1 MAISPNELL
10 MQAFRSRS
18 TDRIINISTVKDGSD
33 QYGVLWGDIQNMFKN
48 AVSIK
53 DGESLVP
60 FMTDEHSRRI
70 NPLQIAYHPG
80 VVLEV
85 VEQTNSQVNASR
97 GTTDLSNGALS
108 GTRQSS
114 GITTDTTLVTLDAVA
129 LALSRMSI
137 KIDSTIIDHK
147 RLSEGPQSSVGIFNE
162 LHGSYREAVLSG
174 QEMETKRFKQSI
186 GDYFQQFQK
195 AMDRNKTLQ
204 KYLLSVQQQ
213 QQRLQQEALEE
224 LRKQKAM
231 EEEQERIRQT
241 LDRLAAIQNRSR
253 ELLLHEYELH
263 EGSIPR
269 LFIVLPKAT
278 GLCNRSTR
286 SIAKR
291 FRLYFLCEC
300 GIHTMSEGCETP
312 HEIHLAKHEGYNLN
326 KATEFFQKYGT
337 YLLTMMH
344 MVKYGATAAGMTVPP
359 LANFMVANDPADDSK
374 HVEYIRKNIE
384 SLVDDTIN
392 YLQSINPGTG
402 ADIELNAGQLSLN
415 KPESL
420 KNADML
426 QLESHLKANR
436 QGRISGNMYRIANSD
451 GHVKWVCSDHY
462 FSSHQKSAV
471 QQLRDIVKANRG
483 KYTEAVGRVEIKI
496 ASNSQAMKFY
506 DALVKAR
513 VIQELRITFGWD
525 ATMDELRSFAS
536 AVTTANLLH
545 LTIDGTRLKGPK
557 FDVLNRNR
565 RFDPILANSRLQSL
579 HLKGFDEFFSRVG
592 DSVVLP
598 TLKLRMF
605 AMDPNIPSN
614 PKSLKSFNG
623 FLDHCPSLAIMMLKL
638 PDQYSITEALDNFL
652 NKLHKLESLYIDCS
666 NLSVI
671 AGVTESKIQ
680 NTILKIKRLD
690 GLSQD
695 DLRFIQQG
703 HLTQLQIEYT
713 PQEAVEDRLAD
724 ALRHNPRLSLL
735 EVGCDEMRYLA
746 LTNLV
751 VSTRAALLQKHG
763 SCHLRTFVL
772 MEDGLVPFEE
782 RGNFDDKTHLS
793 SRITFPE
800 DSLTFEMHTWLRIQ
814 DQRPISGH
822 DPVCEFLGEYGWSVV
837 DCRVPWTIT
846 DDFMATL
853 ADATSR
859 RDSEL
864 ERIVIYPLSLPDSA
878 LDYLDRIIG
887 QSSHFFGLG
896 LLLYQ
901 LGWKQVGRVERAL
914 YLLRRYRQTVFGIL
928 MYGDSVEDW
937 LPHFASSF
945 PTRDFFP
952 NMTSFT
958 VTSDNAF
965 NITPE
970 CFDWILTMITTPPPE
985 GQLKKVTT
993 IQLGGIRLDPEDWRA
1008 LIEALDIT
1016 TLEHFSIGFT
1026 NLAEEQF
1033 NLLVKRILDTEGN
1046 DLPLKS
1052 FKIPDTDVV
1061 NNTNPSVME
1070 ASFAKLRKKA
1080 PLINIVN

>member
-1 MAISPNELL
+1 
-10 MQAFRSRS
+10 
-18 TDRIINISTVKDGSD
+18 
-33 QYGVLWGDIQNMFKN
+33 
-48 AVSIK
+48 
-53 DGESLVP
+53 
-60 FMTDEHSRRI
+60 
-70 NPLQIAYHPG
+70 
-80 VVLEV
+80 VLEV
-85 VEQTNSQVNASR
+85 VEQTNSQANASR
-97 GTTDLSNGALS
+97 VISTLS
-108 GTRQSS
+108 GTRQS

-129 LALSRMSI
+129 LALSRI
-137 KIDSTIIDHK
+137 NTKNDSATVDHGG
-147 RLSEGPQSSVGIFNE
+147 LSDGCQASVGAYNQ
-162 LHGSYREAVLSG
+162 LYDSYREALLSG
-174 QEMETKRFKQSI
+174 QEMEAKRFKQSI

-195 AMDRNKTLQ
+195 EMDRNKTLQ
-204 KYLLSVQQQ
+204 KYLVSVQQQ
-213 QQRLQQEALEE
+213 QQRLQQEALEALEE
-224 LRKQKAM
+224 LKKQKAI
-231 EEEQERIRQT
+231 EEEQERIRQARQQA

-263 EGSIPR
+263 EGAIPR

-312 HEIHLAKHEGYNLN
+312 HEIHLAKHEGYTLN
-326 KATEFFQKYGT
+326 KATEFFRKYGT
-337 YLLTMMH
+337 YLRTMMH

-359 LANFMVANDPADDSK
+359 LANFKIVDDPADDSK
-374 HVEYIRKNIE
+374 HLEYIRKNIE

-392 YLQSINPGTG
+392 YLQTINPGTG
-402 ADIELNAGQLSLN
+402 TDIELNAEQLSFN

-426 QLESHLKANR
+426 ELESHLKANS
-436 QGRISGNMYRIANSD
+436 QGRISGNMYRIVNSD

-462 FSSHQKSAV
+462 LSSHQKSAV
-471 QQLRDIVKANRG
+471 EQLRDIVKANRG
-483 KYTEAVGRVEIKI
+483 KYTEAVGRIEIKI
-496 ASNSQAMKFY
+496 ASNAQAMKFY
-506 DALVKAR
+506 DALIKAR
-513 VIQELRITFGWD
+513 VIQELRITFRWD
-525 ATMDELRSFAS
+525 ATMDELRLFAT

-545 LTIDGTRLKGPK
+545 LTMDGTRLKGPV

-579 HLKGFDEFFSRVG
+579 HLKGFDEFFSRIG
-592 DSVVLP
+592 DSAALP

-605 AMDPNIPSN
+605 AMDQDIPSN
-614 PKSLKSFNG
+614 PKSFKSFNS

-638 PDQYSITEALDNFL
+638 HDQYSITEALDNFL
-652 NKLHKLESLYIDCS
+652 NKLHKLESLYIDGS
-666 NLSVI
+666 NLSII
-671 AGVTESKIQ
+671 AGVSESKIQ

-690 GLSQD
+690 GLSED

-713 PQEAVEDRLAD
+713 PQETVEDRLAD
-724 ALRHNPRLSLL
+724 ALRHNPQLSLL

-746 LTNLV
+746 VTNLV

-763 SCHLRTFVL
+763 SCRLRTFVL

-782 RGNFDDKTHLS
+782 RGAFDDKTHLS
-793 SRITFPE
+793 SRITFAE

-822 DPVCEFLGEYGWSVV
+822 DPVCDFLGEYGWSIV

-846 DDFMATL
+846 DDFMVTL

-859 RDSEL
+859 GGSEL

-887 QSSHFFGLG
+887 QSSHFVELG
-896 LLLYQ
+896 LLFYQ
-901 LGWKQVGRVERAL
+901 LGWKQVGRLERAL

-928 MYGDSVEDW
+928 MYGDSVEEW

-945 PTRDFFP
+945 PTRNFFP

-965 NITPE
+965 DITPD
-970 CFDWILTMITTPPPE
+970 CFDWVLTMIAPPPPE
-985 GQLKKVTT
+985 DRVKKVTT

-1008 LIEALDIT
+1008 LIEAIDIT
-1016 TLEHFSIGFT
+1016 TLEHFSIGFS

-1033 NLLVKRILDTEGN
+1033 NLLVNRILDAEGN
-1046 DLPLKS
+1046 DLPLKN
-1052 FKIPDTDVV
+1052 FKIPGTDVM
-1061 NNTNPSVME
+1061 NNTNPFVME

-1080 PLINIVN
+1080 PLINIVK